1 MRCHDSKRES
11 FRLVRFVALL
21 LLALIM
27 VPQVAKADDQPLL
40 LEVLINGHSTNKIG
54 EFTMRNGKLL
64 ARPDE
69 LRDLG
74 LRVPASLIAK
84 NQTNRTPKSDD
95 LIELSKLPGLT
106 WRIDQTS
113 QQLYVTVD
121 MGHLLP
127 TELHAD
133 QREEPG
139 GRRVVESGT
148 GATVNYDIV
157 SNFADGQSGAS
168 GSLDVRAF
176 SPFGVISSNWLGYT
190 GATSGGTGTNTAI
203 RLDSTY
209 EFADV
214 NTLRRYSVGD
224 FITSGLSW
232 TRPIHMT
239 GLQVRSDFSTRPDLV
254 TFPLPTVKGTAAVP
268 STLDVLADGN
278 QVLAQQIAPGPFEIP
293 QLPVVMGAGTISL
306 SVTNALGQQVTV
318 TQPFY
323 ASATLLAPKLQTFA
337 VQTGVVRL
345 NWGSVSND
353 YGKVAGTA
361 IYRRGLTSKFTI
373 EGSAEGTPGAFT
385 AGVGGLFQ
393 VGNLGVINFSTASS
407 SGAGHA
413 GEQFSLG
420 AQRIGKVFSVGAS
433 AVIASK
439 NYTDVAVL
447 NGSPIPKTQL
457 NANTGLSLKRYGTF
471 GVAYGELNQEAYVY
485 PISGSAT
492 PAQKSRIFS
501 ANYSIQIHHVAFY
514 ANEFRNYVG
523 SGNSNGFQAGLTIPF
538 GRRSS
543 ANVSASSD
551 GSGQVQVQKSA
562 STIGEWGYQGYVSAG
577 GTSHDFGQVQY
588 KSPVDLITAGVDQ
601 SGGQV
606 TVRLENQGALSF
618 VDKGFFPSNTIYD
631 SFAIVDTGPM
641 AHVHVLQENR
651 EVGKTNSA
659 GKLLVPDVRSF
670 DLNHIAIVSTDIPMD
685 ATIDDASRTFRPRD
699 LSGVVVKFPIK
710 ISHGALLCLVD
721 EAGAPLP
728 VGSIAKLRATGIVV
742 PVGYDGEAYVQ
753 DLSTHNEVDAELP
766 DGQRCTVTFN
776 YKPTPGD
783 IPVIGPLHC
792 GEQRP

>member
-1 MRCHDSKRES
+1 MRCHDSKRKP
-11 FRLVRFVALL
+11 FRPVRFVAAI
-21 LLALIM
+21 LLAWVIM
-27 VPQVAKADDQPLL
+27 PPVAKADDQPLL
-40 LEVLINGHSTNKIG
+40 LEVLINGHSTDKIG
-54 EFTMRNGKLL
+54 EFTMRNGKLM

-74 LRVPASLIAK
+74 LRVPVSLIAK
-84 NQTNRTPKSDD
+84 KRANRTPKPDD
-95 LIELSKLPGLT
+95 LIEVSRLPGLT

-113 QQLYVTVD
+113 QQLYVTVA
-121 MGHLLP
+121 MGRLLP

-133 QREEPG
+133 RREESV
-139 GRRVVESGT
+139 GRRVLESGT
-148 GATVNYDIV
+148 GATLNYDIV
-157 SNFADGQSGAS
+157 SNFANGQGGAS

-176 SPFGVISSNWLGYT
+176 SPFGVISSNWLGYV
-190 GATSGGTGTNTAI
+190 GATSGGTGTNTTV

-214 NTLRRYSVGD
+214 NTLRRYSIGD
-224 FITSGLSW
+224 FITTGLSW
-232 TRPIHMT
+232 TRPVHLT
-239 GLQVRSDFSTRPDLV
+239 GVQVRSDFGTRPDLV
-254 TFPLPTVKGTAAVP
+254 TFPLPSVRGTAAVP

-318 TQPFY
+318 NQPFY
-323 ASATLLAPKLQTFA
+323 ASAALLAPKLQTFA

-345 NWGSVSND
+345 NWGSVSNEF
-353 YGKVAGTA
+353 GKVAGAA

-373 EGSAEGTPGAFT
+373 EGSVEGTPGAST
-385 AGVGGLFQ
+385 AGVGGLLQ
-393 VGNLGVINFSTASS
+393 IGTLGVVNVSTAFS
-407 SGAGHA
+407 SGAGHT

-420 AQRIGKVFSVGAS
+420 AQRIGKVFSLGAS
-433 AVIASK
+433 AVVASK
-439 NYTDVAVL
+439 NYTDVAGL
-447 NGSPIPKTQL
+447 NGSPVPKTQL

-471 GVAYGELNQEAYVY
+471 GIAYGELNQAGYVH
-485 PISGSAT
+485 PISGLAT
-492 PAQKSRIFS
+492 PEQKSRVFS
-501 ANYSIQIHHVAFY
+501 ANYSVQVHHVAFY
-514 ANEFRNYVG
+514 ANEFRNFAGAG
-523 SGNSNGFQAGLTIPF
+523 SSNGFQAGLTIPF

-577 GTSHDFGQVQY
+577 GASHDFAQLQY
-588 KSPVDLITAGVDQ
+588 KSPVALMTAGVDQ

-618 VDKGFFPSNTIYD
+618 VDKGLFPSNTIYD

-651 EVGKTNSA
+651 EVGKTNSS

-710 ISHGALLCLVD
+710 ISHGALLSLVD
-721 EAGAPLP
+721 EAGVVLP
-728 VGSIAKLRATGIVV
+728 VGSIARLRATSIVV

-753 DLSTHNEVDAELP
+753 DLSAHNEVDAELP

-776 YKPTPGD
+776 YQPTPGE
-783 IPVIGPLHC
+783 IPVVGPLHC
-792 GEQRP
+792 VEQRP